1 MENQKISPAS
11 EPEYEPEYESLKDL
25 LIEMALERSVDVL
38 LNLIVDRMKNRPH
51 IALVRIWLKKKG
63 DLCQTCKMKSQCP
76 DKHTCLHLVASRGDS
91 IATPPNNFTN
101 LNGHGNRIPL
111 GVTCIGKVAEY
122 KRSLNE
128 KEINTDTDWMNRDQW
143 AKNEQ
148 ILGFGAQPFL
158 FKDDVSG
165 VIAIYSRIKANRVKE
180 GRFWLKMIA
189 NHTASTIAN
198 ARAFG
203 EIDTLKSQL
212 ELENQYLKEEIDQA
226 RSFGSIIGKSPALL
240 SILNQIELV
249 APTDASVL
257 ILGES
262 GTGKELV
269 AREIHRRSL
278 RKDNP
283 MIKVNCAS
291 IPGELYESEFF
302 GHVKG
307 AFTGAIKD
315 RAGRFQAADGGT
327 LFLDEMGEL
336 PLALQGKLLRVLQEG
351 TYERIG
357 EETTRH
363 VNVRII
369 AATNKNI
376 KNEIST
382 GAFRQDLYYRLNVF
396 PIEISPLRYRKEDI
410 KPLAFHFIEKISSD
424 MNRAT
429 PEISRQGIAQL
440 ISYDWPGNV
449 RELRN
454 VIERSIITSNNKIL
468 RFSFPENECTQT
480 EMITH
485 QDLESGQSILSDL
498 EINHFVKMN
507 LITALKSCNGKI
519 YGADGAAQMLEC
531 APTTLCSRIKKH
543 NIDLQEMKQSS

>member
-1 MENQKISPAS
+1 MQYNEISQT
-11 EPEYEPEYESLKDL
+11 YEPEYESLKDL

-38 LNLIVDRMKNRPH
+38 INLIVDRMKERPH

-63 DLCQTCKMKSQCP
+63 DICQTCKMKSQCP
-76 DKHTCLHLVASRGDS
+76 DKRTCLHLVASGGDS
-91 IATPPNNFTN
+91 IATPPHDFSD
-101 LNGHGNRIPL
+101 LNDHGNRIPS
-111 GVTCIGKVAEY
+111 GVTCIGKVAEK
-122 KRSLNE
+122 KRSLGE
-128 KEINTDTDWMNRDQW
+128 KEINSDADWKNRNIW

-158 FKDDVSG
+158 FKDEVFG

-198 ARAFG
+198 AQAFG
-203 EIDTLKSQL
+203 EIDYLKSQL

-226 RSFGSIIGKSPALL
+226 RSFGSIIGKSPSLL

-257 ILGES
+257 VLGES

-278 RKDNP
+278 RKDKP

-376 KNEIST
+376 KNEIAQGS
-382 GAFRQDLYYRLNVF
+382 FRQDLYYRLNVF
-396 PIEISPLRYRKEDI
+396 PIEIAPLRYRKEDI
-410 KPLAFHFIEKISSD
+410 GPLTFHFIEKISSD
-424 MNRAT
+424 MNRSI
-429 PEISRQGIAQL
+429 PEITSQGIAQL

-468 RFSFPENECTQT
+468 RFSFPENECTDT
-480 EMITH
+480 ESIAD
-485 QDLESGQSILSDL
+485 QGLETEQGILSDQ
-498 EINHFVKMN
+498 EVNHLIKMN
-507 LITALKSCNGKI
+507 IVKALKSCNGKI
-519 YGADGAAQMLEC
+519 YGTDGAAQLLEC
-531 APTTLCSRIKKH
+531 APTTLCSRIKKYK
-543 NIDLQEMKQSS
+543 IDIQEFKQYV

>member
-1 MENQKISPAS
+1 MDKKEISQT
-11 EPEYEPEYESLKDL
+11 YEPEYESLKDL
-25 LIEMALERSVDVL
+25 LIEMALERSVSVL
-38 LNLIVDRMKNRPH
+38 LNLIVDRMKERPH

-63 DLCQTCKMKSQCP
+63 DSCHTCQMKSKCP
-76 DKHTCLHLVASRGDS
+76 DKQTCLHLVTSGGNS
-91 IATPPNNFTN
+91 IATPPHDFSN
-101 LNGHGNRIPL
+101 LNDHGNRIPI
-111 GVTCIGKVAEY
+111 GATCIGKVAKE
-122 KRSLNE
+122 KRSLTE
-128 KEINTDTDWMNRDQW
+128 KEINSDTDWNNRNIW
-143 AKNEQ
+143 AKDEQ

-158 FKDDVSG
+158 FKDDVFG
-165 VIAIYSRIKANRVKE
+165 VVAIYSRIKANRVKE

-198 ARAFG
+198 ARAFS
-203 EIDTLKSQL
+203 EIDYLKSQL

-226 RSFGSIIGKSPALL
+226 RSFGSIIGKSPSLL

-278 RKDNP
+278 RKDKP

-357 EETTRH
+357 EEVTRH

-376 KNEIST
+376 KNEITKGS
-382 GAFRQDLYYRLNVF
+382 FRQDLYYRLNVF
-396 PIEISPLRYRKEDI
+396 PIEIAPLRYRKEDI
-410 KPLAFHFIEKISSD
+410 RSLTFHFIEKISSD
-424 MNRAT
+424 MNRPI
-429 PEISRQGIAQL
+429 PEITSQGVAQL

-454 VIERSIITSNNKIL
+454 VIERSIITSNNRIL
-468 RFSFPENECTQT
+468 RFSFPENECTDAESFAHQSLETEQT
-480 EMITH
+480 
-485 QDLESGQSILSDL
+485 ILSDHEL
-498 EINHFVKMN
+498 NHLMKMN
-507 LITALKSCNGKI
+507 IIKALKSCKGKI
-519 YGADGAAQMLEC
+519 YGNDGAAQLLEC
-531 APTTLCSRIKKH
+531 APTTLCSRIKKYK
-543 NIDLQEMKQSS
+543 IDLREMKQ